1 MSIPILSDVI
11 APSRLWSATV
21 RGKLQRRNRRGQN
34 IGGHMQINVLWSNSL
49 RSWEFGTVPLSLDVW
64 RELEALYEVTDAG
77 ASGFLVHDPADCVIS
92 TAYGRAINYDASDNT
107 YRLVSRKTSPGGT
120 RTHDRTITRPEAASF
135 KLYINGAQEVTYT
148 LDDETGVVIIP
159 ADPDP
164 TAVTW
169 SGRTYV
175 PVHFEN
181 DDIDWDLEIAGAAE
195 LRLFAGPRVM
205 LMEVR
210 EE

>member
-11 APSRLWSATV
+11 APNSLWSATV
-21 RGKLQRRNRRGQN
+21 RGRLTRKNRRAQN

-64 RELEALYEVTDAG
+64 RTLEGLYEVTDAG
-77 ASGFLVHDPADCVIS
+77 ASGFLAHDPADCIVS
-92 TAYGRAINYDASDNT
+92 RTYGRVIDYQTSDNQ
-107 YRLVSRKTSPGGT
+107 YRLVERKTSPGGT
-120 RTHDRTITRPEAASF
+120 RTHDRTITRPDAASF
-135 KLYINGAQEVTYT
+135 KLYVNNLEEVTYT
-148 LDDETGVVIIP
+148 LDDDTGVLTIP
-159 ADPDP
+159 SDPP
-164 TAVTW
+164 AVSVSW

-181 DDIDWDLEIAGAAE
+181 DDIDWDLVVAGAAD
-195 LRLFAGPRVM
+195 LRVFAGPRVM